1 MSIFIINFVLF
12 GSCVQ
17 CLGKPNSVLIAVKHR
32 VVELHEVISPNEEV
46 IEALLAHIE
55 GSNGVITLATIV
67 RAIDSSLHPVV
78 RWNRVFDIIDNVS
91 QVTKAEFVLTV
102 EIFVVII
109 FIEFHGCPA
118 GECDERGTSIGSEE
132 AFFVV
137 TQM

>member
-1 MSIFIINFVLF
+1 MLF

-55 GSNGVITLATIV
+55 GSNGVITLAAIV
-67 RAIDSSLHPVV
+67 RAIHSSLHPVV

-102 EIFVVII
+102 DIFVVII
-109 FIEFHGCPA
+109 FIKFPGCPA

>member
-1 MSIFIINFVLF
+1 M
-12 GSCVQ
+12 
-17 CLGKPNSVLIAVKHR
+17 
-32 VVELHEVISPNEEV
+32 
-46 IEALLAHIE
+46 
-55 GSNGVITLATIV
+55 ITRAAIV

-102 EIFVVII
+102 DIFVVII
-109 FIEFHGCPA
+109 FIELSGCPA